1 MAVVLLSG
9 ILITLLVFLA
19 LIIVFNLG
27 AYPLLL
33 KLIARFNNFDH
44 KIDTELTP
52 SVTVLIAAYNEAA
65 VLREKLENCLKLDY
79 PKELLDIVVVSD
91 GSTDDTENIVKE
103 FESHGIRL
111 LLNPKN
117 MGKATAL
124 NNGMENISSSIV
136 VLSDANVMYQRDG
149 IRNLVRHFADDN
161 IGAVSGKVILLNE
174 GLSYSDAEDAYYA
187 VEHNIQQ
194 LESNTGNL
202 IGADGAMYAL
212 RRELFRPLQPDTLLD
227 DFVLSM
233 GVIQQHKRLIFDP
246 QALGFEKNI
255 AEIDSE
261 LNRKVRIVA
270 GGIQSLQRKTVWPP
284 AGNNLTA
291 LKLTC
296 HKVMRWVIGPVIILF
311 FALTFLLGLLTG
323 HWLLIVIPLVAAVS
337 IPAMHILTTFFP
349 SLRNNRL
356 IKLSKYRLVM
366 IRASL
371 VGCYKALSS
380 QKISWR

>member
-1 MAVVLLSG
+1 VAVALTSGLIVIVLIFLS
-9 ILITLLVFLA
+9 

-33 KLIARFNNFDH
+33 KVIARFKNYDH
-44 KIDTELTP
+44 KIDPELTP
-52 SVTVLIAAYNEAA
+52 SVTVLIAAYNEAS
-65 VLREKLENCLKLDY
+65 VLREKLENCLELDY
-79 PKELLDIVVVSD
+79 PPDLLDIVVVSD

-103 FESHGIRL
+103 FASRGIRL
-111 LLNPKN
+111 LVNPQNK
-117 MGKATAL
+117 GKATAL
-124 NNGMENISSSIV
+124 NNGIENITSSIV

-149 IRNLVRHFADDN
+149 IRNLVRHFADDS
-161 IGAVSGKVILLNE
+161 IGAVSGKVVLLNE
-174 GLSYSDAEDAYYA
+174 GLSYSEGEDAYYA

-194 LESNTGNL
+194 LESNTGDL

-212 RRELFRPLQPDTLLD
+212 RKELYRPLQPDTLLD

-261 LNRKVRIVA
+261 FNRKVRIVA

-284 AGNNLTA
+284 PGNTLTA

-296 HKVMRWVIGPVIILF
+296 HKVMRWIIGPVIVLF
-311 FALTFLLGLLTG
+311 LALTFVLGLLTQN
-323 HWLLIVIPLVAAVS
+323 WLFVAGPIICALS
-337 IPAMHILTTFFP
+337 IPTVQILSVFFP

-356 IKLSKYRLVM
+356 IN
-366 IRASL
+366 
-371 VGCYKALSS
+371 LSS
-380 QKISWR
+380 QENQLALAWGCASYDPIHAHRTLIN

>member
-1 MAVVLLSG
+1 VAVAVLSGFIIVLLV
-9 ILITLLVFLA
+9 ILA

-33 KLIARFNNFDH
+33 KIISRFKKFDH
-44 KIDTELTP
+44 EVNNELTP
-52 SVTVLIAAYNEAA
+52 TVTVLIAAYNEAS
-65 VLREKLENCLKLDY
+65 VLREKLENCLELDY
-79 PKELLDIVVVSD
+79 PRELLDIVVVSD
-91 GSTDDTENIVKE
+91 GSTDNTESIVRE
-103 FESHGIRL
+103 FESHGIKL
-111 LLNPKN
+111 LVNPINK
-117 MGKATAL
+117 GKATAL
-124 NNGMENISSSIV
+124 NNGMDHINSSIV

-149 IRNLVRHFADDN
+149 IKNLVRHFADNN
-161 IGAVSGKVILLNE
+161 IGAVSGKVVLLNE

-194 LESNTGNL
+194 LESNTGDL

-212 RRELFRPLQPDTLLD
+212 RRELFRPLPADTLLD

-261 LNRKVRIVA
+261 FNRKVRIVA

-284 AGNNLTA
+284 AGNTLTA

-296 HKVMRWVIGPVIILF
+296 HKVMRWIIGPVIVLF
-311 FALTFLLGLLTG
+311 FSLTLLLGLLTG
-323 HWLLIVIPLVAAVS
+323 NLLLIVLPAVAALS
-337 IPAMHILTTFFP
+337 IPAVQILMGFFP
-349 SLRNNRL
+349 SLRNNQL
-356 IKLSKYRLVM
+356 IQLSKYRIVM
-366 IRASL
+366 IKASL
-371 VGCYKALSS
+371 VGCYKALAS